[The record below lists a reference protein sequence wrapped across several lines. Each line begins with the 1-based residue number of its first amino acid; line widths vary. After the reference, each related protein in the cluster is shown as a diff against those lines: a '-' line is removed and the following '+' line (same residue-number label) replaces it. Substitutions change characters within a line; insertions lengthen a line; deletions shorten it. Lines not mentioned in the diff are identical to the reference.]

1 MRAHCEVW
9 DTTTANS
16 HMESDFEAA
25 YLLHSRP
32 YRDSSLI
39 IECFSR
45 EQGRRGIVARS
56 VKGSSKR
63 SRELAAALQPFR
75 PLDIRWRGQG
85 ELKTLVEVETRQAV
99 GLTVGLK
106 GNALFCALYLNEIT
120 LRALHRLA
128 PHPQLWLQYE
138 SALTAL
144 SRGAGDISQLE
155 VILRNYELNLLAE
168 MGYGLDFTQDVA
180 SGQAI
185 VESACYALS
194 DEGGFYQV
202 PAGPSVFRGCD
213 LLALSQSLI
222 EPEAWSESMRREL
235 KRICRQ
241 ALVPLVGAAPLKSRS
256 LFKSA
261 D

>member
-1 MRAHCEVW
+1 
-9 DTTTANS
+9 
-16 HMESDFEAA
+16 MESDFEAA

-45 EQGRRGIVARS
+45 QQGRLGMVARS
-56 VKGSSKR
+56 VKGASKR

-85 ELKTLVEVETRQAV
+85 ELKTLVEVEARPPV
-99 GLTVGLK
+99 NLT

-120 LRALHRLA
+120 LRALHRLD
-128 PHPQLWLQYE
+128 PHPQLWLHYE

-144 SRGAGDISQLE
+144 SHVAGDISQWE
-155 VILRNYELNLLAE
+155 MTLRNYELNLLAE
-168 MGYGLDFTQDVA
+168 MGYGLDFTQDVVN
-180 SGQAI
+180 GRAI

-202 PAGPSVFRGCD
+202 PAGPSVFRGRD
-213 LLALSQSLI
+213 LLALSQHLA
-222 EPEAWSESMRREL
+222 EPEAWSDSMRREL

-241 ALVPLVGAAPLKSRS
+241 ALVPLVGAAPLRSRS
-256 LFKSA
+256 LFKTA